1 MPRSFADFI
10 QLIISSLSDEELQGC
25 LAYAVERPLRKG
37 DALQL
42 PGVRVEA
49 TATSYLAFIDR
60 QPAANWGHPA
70 RYVIAPQQGGEA
82 QIIEARLPPFQ
93 SGSRLNWRLVY
104 QGTNVPDALVPQLS
118 TKNKSA
124 SRKEP

>member
-25 LAYAVERPLRKG
+25 LVYAGARSLRKG
-37 DALQL
+37 EILQL

-49 TATSYLAFIDR
+49 TVTSYLAFIDR

-70 RYVIAPQQGGEA
+70 RYVIVPQQGGEA

-104 QGTNVPDALVPQLS
+104 QGTNVPDALVPQLF
-118 TKNKSA
+118 TKSKSA
-124 SRKEP
+124 TRKEP